1 MALEWGGERVMH
13 KSMQSASYHGGP
25 FPSNVKAGNG
35 PRGEG
40 DSEGVVRQ
48 QLRLKATPK
57 HPQGK
62 GKRERNNKRKTR
74 W

>member
-1 MALEWGGERVMH
+1 MGWGKGHAQVNAVNLVPWRAL
-13 KSMQSASYHGGP
+13 S
-25 FPSNVKAGNG
+25 SNVAAGNG